1 MTAASSRGPHRS
13 PSLAACVLAAAVA
26 LAVSAVAGARPID
39 EQPAWPDTFVARLE
53 ALALIETLNSEI
65 LSSTSATATLEA
77 WCRDHKLAPEPRIVA
92 RLVRGEA
99 PPATAEQR
107 RHLRVDDVER
117 VIARSVDLRCGDVV
131 LSKAR
136 NWYVPSR
143 LTAEMNRLLETTETP
158 FGTVI
163 RPLQP
168 YRQTIAAEVLWRPL
182 PPGWE
187 TGAGAEAPTSPAAS
201 LAMPEA
207 LFEHHAIVFG
217 RDHSPLSEVDEVYQ
231 RGVLGFRVVAR

>member
-1 MTAASSRGPHRS
+1 MTAADSGGRHRS
-13 PSLAACVLAAAVA
+13 PSLAARAQVAAIVVAVW
-26 LAVSAVAGARPID
+26 AVVGAPSLG

-53 ALALIETLNSEI
+53 ALALVETLHGEI
-65 LSSTSATATLEA
+65 LGSTSATATLEA
-77 WCRDHKLAPEPRIVA
+77 WCGDHKLAAEPRVVA
-92 RLVRGEA
+92 RLNRGEA

-107 RHLRVDDVER
+107 RHLQVNDVER
-117 VIARSVDLRCGDVV
+117 VIARSVDLRCGDVL

-143 LTAEMNRLLETTETP
+143 LTPEMNRLLETTETP

-168 YRQTIAAEVLWRPL
+168 YRQTIAAEVLWHPL

-187 TGAGAEAPTSPAAS
+187 RGAGVVPPASPATA

-217 RDHSPLSEVDEVYQ
+217 RDHAPLSEVDEVYQ
-231 RGVLGFRVVAR
+231 RGILSFRIVAR